1 MQEKIVQF
9 PEVPG
14 QSVSSSRHNLP
25 TPLTP
30 LVGRQRVVEAV
41 CAMLRQAEVRLLTL
55 TGTGGVGKTRV
66 GLQVGIDLVDTFADG
81 VCFIPLAS
89 LHDSDLV
96 LPTLTQTLRLPEA
109 TGDSVLEHLKDSLRE
124 KHLLLLLDNFEHV
137 VAAAPLLVELLQA
150 CPSLKM
156 LVTSRSLLRVRGEY
170 EVRIA
175 PLDLPDPQQ
184 YTDVEALTRNAA
196 VTLFTQK
203 AQALRPDFTLTQANA
218 RTVARICQHLDGLPL
233 AIELA
238 AACMKLLSSQQLLN
252 RLDHRLAVLTS
263 GAQDLP
269 VRQQTL
275 RNTLQWSYDLLPPG
289 EQRLFRLLSTFV
301 GGCTLEAIETVCYHD
316 RKHERVSPLD
326 EVGSLLDKSLLFPL
340 RQGNEET
347 RFVMLKTIHEYAQEC
362 LRESEEAQPAYR
374 AHASYYL
381 TLAEEAERQ
390 QLLGEQAVWLKR
402 LEDEHNNFRVALRW
416 LIDQRE
422 IELALRLCNTLYWF
436 WSIRGH
442 SREGLHWLQS
452 ALSASE
458 GIDQALRAKALNHAG
473 ALAYNLAEYDQTEA
487 FCREAL
493 SLLRRLGDKRGCA
506 TSLYWLGQVACWV
519 RYSYDEARAMGEEAL
534 LLSTELNE
542 KSEMADDLSLLCY
555 VALNQG
561 DYVNARLSME
571 RCLAL
576 FREVEDTWGIAY
588 ALRYLAE
595 IMLQLGEY
603 DTANK
608 LVEESQSLSSQ
619 LNYVSG
625 IAHALTSKGH
635 IALRRGDLEVARS
648 LIEESLARHREA
660 GHRKGITS
668 ALFLLAKVALYQG
681 SYVEAYRLYEECLTL
696 LEKLV
701 ELDVQAGCLE
711 GLGMVALA
719 LKLPAW
725 AAQLWG
731 AAAQLRESVRTPMPL
746 LDRADYTRA
755 EMEARQQL
763 GEVRFAVLYAQGR
776 VMTPMQALASREQ
789 IQSEPDIASPSAA
802 SSISSPASPA
812 SEKLTTR
819 ELEVLRLL
827 AQGLTSA
834 QIAEQLII
842 GLVTVNSHVRSIYGK
857 LGVKSRSAATRYAIE
872 HHLL

>member
-1 MQEKIVQF
+1 MQEKVVQF
-9 PEVPG
+9 PEAPG

-30 LVGRQRVVEAV
+30 LVGRQRVVEEI
-41 CAMLRQAEVRLLTL
+41 CALLHRPEVRLLTL

-66 GLQVGIDLVDTFADG
+66 GLQVGADLIDTFADG

-89 LHDSDLV
+89 LRDPDLV

-109 TGDSVLEHLKDSLRE
+109 TGDSALEHLKDSLYE

-137 VAAAPLLVELLQA
+137 TVAAPLLIELLQA
-150 CPSLKM
+150 CPSLKA

-170 EVRIA
+170 EVHIA

-184 YTDVEALTRNAA
+184 DTDVETLARNSA

-203 AQALRPDFTLTQANA
+203 AQVLRPDFTLTQANA
-218 RTVARICQHLDGLPL
+218 RTVAEICQRLDGLPL

-252 RLDHRLAVLTS
+252 RLDHRLAILTS

-289 EQRLFRLLSTFV
+289 EQRLFRLLSTFA
-301 GGCTLEAIETVCYHD
+301 GGCTLEAIEAVCYHD
-316 RKHERVSPLD
+316 RKHERVSLLD

-340 RQGNEET
+340 RQGNEEI
-347 RFVMLKTIHEYAQEC
+347 RFLMLKTIHEYAQER
-362 LRESEEAQPAYR
+362 LRESEEAQQAYQ
-374 AHASYYL
+374 AHALYYL

-390 QLLGEQAVWLKR
+390 QLLGEQAAWLKR

-442 SREGLHWLQS
+442 GREGLYWLQS
-452 ALSASE
+452 ALSGNE
-458 GIDQALRAKALNHAG
+458 GVDLALRAKALNHAG
-473 ALAYNLAEYDQTEA
+473 ALAYNLAEYDQTEI

-493 SLLRRLGDKRGCA
+493 PLLRRLGDKRGCA

-555 VALNQG
+555 VAFNQG
-561 DYVNARLSME
+561 DYVNARLCIE
-571 RCLAL
+571 RSLAL

-595 IMLQLGEY
+595 IVLQLGEY
-603 DTANK
+603 DTANE
-608 LVEESQSLSSQ
+608 LVEESQALSSQ

-625 IAHALTSKGH
+625 IAYALTSKGH

-648 LIEESLARHREA
+648 LIEESLVKHREK
-660 GHRKGITS
+660 GYRKGITY

-681 SYVEAYRLYEECLTL
+681 SYAEAYRLYEECLML

-701 ELDVQAGCLE
+701 ELDIQAGCLE

-731 AAAQLRESVRTPMPL
+731 AVAQLRESVRTPMPL

-763 GEVRFAVLYAQGR
+763 GEERFAVLYQQGR
-776 VMTPMQALASREQ
+776 MMTPMQALASREQ
-789 IQSEPDIASPSAA
+789 IQPEPDIASPPAA
-802 SSISSPASPA
+802 SSTSLPELPAP
-812 SEKLTTR
+812 EKLTAR
-819 ELEVLRLL
+819 ELEVLHLL